1 MAIYK
6 RGGVYWFEFVFQG
19 RRIRKPTKTSNKRA
33 ARDIEA
39 AYRVKLAKGEVGIDE
54 PKPVPTFSAAM
65 KDFLK
70 WSELQHSAHPNTH
83 RRYETSSKAL
93 LKFFKDA
100 PLDRITPDDIE
111 KFKTWRI
118 KQKKRSPAKKAANE
132 SANPVRPKKATTAKP
147 ETTLK
152 PATVNRELACLK

>member
-6 RGGVYWFEFVFQG
+6 RGGVYWFELVFQG
-19 RRIRKPTKTSNKRA
+19 RRIRRPTKTSNKRA
-33 ARDIEA
+33 AREIEA

-70 WSELQHSAHPNTH
+70 WSEHEHAAHPNTH

-93 LKFFKDA
+93 LRFFGDT
-100 PLDRITPDDIE
+100 PLDRIAKEEVE

-118 KQKKRSPAKKAANE
+118 KQKKRPPAKKLLKNPAATSKA
-132 SANPVRPKKATTAKP
+132 SA
-147 ETTLK
+147 TLK
-152 PATVNRELACLK
+152 PATVNR